1 MYQGL
6 RSLVYKVSDIEKAKN
21 WYSRVFNTK
30 PYLDMAVV
38 VLFSIGDSIL
48 ALSQSKG
55 ATIKSD
61 DSVIAYWE
69 VDDIDSEYKRLLE
82 LGATVHTEI
91 DTVLNTKRAT
101 VIDPFGN
108 IFGIRSR
115 IADAGRQSVERK
127 PSQTA
132 MGVATARAL
141 AAVEDREE
149 IRGHDYLAQIFLP
162 EDIKASLK
170 NAKIMR
176 EMMASRIPGMY
187 EYITARTTYFDFIVE
202 KALRENIS
210 QLVVLGAG
218 YDTRA
223 YRFKDLIKDT
233 KIFELDI
240 HTTQQHKIKLLQQNN
255 IPVPEQLTFVPINF
269 NKETLEDVLFK
280 AGYNKEKKNFF
291 VWEGVTYYLAPKAV
305 DDTLNFI
312 KSTSS
317 VGSTVCFDYSSHWP
331 EMLEAYGVK
340 KLIETMK
347 NDYSGE
353 KTRFAVERGK
363 IESFFT
369 DRGYEICDH
378 LTAEEM
384 ERKYLTLRDG
394 SLAGHVVG
402 IFCFAQASVSG

>member
-176 EMMASRIPGMY
+176 EMMASRIPGM
-187 EYITARTTYFDFIVE
+187 
-202 KALRENIS
+202 
-210 QLVVLGAG
+210 
-218 YDTRA
+218 
-223 YRFKDLIKDT
+223 
-233 KIFELDI
+233 
-240 HTTQQHKIKLLQQNN
+240 
-255 IPVPEQLTFVPINF
+255 
-269 NKETLEDVLFK
+269 
-280 AGYNKEKKNFF
+280 
-291 VWEGVTYYLAPKAV
+291 
-305 DDTLNFI
+305 
-312 KSTSS
+312 
-317 VGSTVCFDYSSHWP
+317 
-331 EMLEAYGVK
+331 
-340 KLIETMK
+340 
-347 NDYSGE
+347 
-353 KTRFAVERGK
+353 
-363 IESFFT
+363 
-369 DRGYEICDH
+369 
-378 LTAEEM
+378 
-384 ERKYLTLRDG
+384 
-394 SLAGHVVG
+394 
-402 IFCFAQASVSG
+402 